1 MSAATVLIA
10 HLALAILATHIWN
23 VTNMDTKIDSS
34 ELTELPSENRELE
47 ANYRSIS
54 KAAIASVVFALL
66 GLVFLVASI
75 LIILPVIAL
84 GLSLVGLSN
93 IKKYPE
99 ELIGYKA
106 AKFGLVLSGLVLV
119 GGLGWHYYV
128 YSTEV
133 PEGYERISYRMLKD
147 DKDTPL
153 PYSEK
158 ATNLDG
164 TKVFLK
170 GFVRPGAKKKN
181 LQKFILVGDFGSCC
195 FGGAPE
201 ITDVVAVNILGEER
215 VHYGLR
221 VRKIAGTFK
230 LNKRTAP
237 TAEKEVP
244 KVFYQIDADQV
255 K

>member
-1 MSAATVLIA
+1 
-10 HLALAILATHIWN
+10 
-23 VTNMDTKIDSS
+23 MDTKIDSADKVDRYS
-34 ELTELPSENRELE
+34 GELE
-47 ANYRSIS
+47 ASYRSLS
-54 KAAIASVVFALL
+54 KAAIAGAAFAIL
-66 GLVFLVASI
+66 GTVFLLASV

-84 GLSLVGLSN
+84 GLSLVGVGN

-99 ELIGYKA
+99 ELVGMKA
-106 AKFGLVLSGLVLV
+106 AKFGLVTSLLVLV

-133 PEGYERISYRMLKD
+133 PEGFERISYRMLKD
-147 DKDTPL
+147 DKDTDL

-158 ATNLDG
+158 AVALDG
-164 TKVFLK
+164 EKVFLK
-170 GFVRPGAKKKN
+170 GFVRPGTKKKN

-201 ITDVVAVNILGEER
+201 ITDVVAINILGEER

-230 LNKRTAP
+230 LNKRKAP

-244 KVFYQIDADQV
+244 KVFYQIDAEYI